1 MGKEIR
7 VGVDARHVR
16 AFSEAT
22 QNTPKIDF
30 RSFSPHLALRCRLS
44 DELIQGAVAKVSAV
58 VNGGPLDIR
67 INGGEIEGVAVTKEG
82 LESVVEVFCPG
93 RGGEITASML
103 AKGTVL
109 VLNRS

>member
-7 VGVDARHVR
+7 VEVEVRHVW
-16 AFSEAT
+16 AFSEAIKR
-22 QNTPKIDF
+22 TPKIDF

-44 DELIQGAVAKVSAV
+44 DELIQGEVARVSAA

-67 INGGEIEGVAVTKEG
+67 INGGEVEEFAVTKES
-82 LESVVEVFCPG
+82 LVSVVEVFCPG

-103 AKGTVL
+103 SKGTVL

>member
-16 AFSEAT
+16 AFFEAIRK
-22 QNTPKIDF
+22 TPKIDF

-44 DELIQGAVAKVSAV
+44 DELIQGEVAKVSAA

-67 INGGEIEGVAVTKEG
+67 INGGEIEGVAITKEG